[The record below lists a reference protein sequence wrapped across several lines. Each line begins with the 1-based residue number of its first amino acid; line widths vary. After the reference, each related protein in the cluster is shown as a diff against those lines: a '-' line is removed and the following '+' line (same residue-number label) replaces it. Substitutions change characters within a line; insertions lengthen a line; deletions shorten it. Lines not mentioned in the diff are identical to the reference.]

1 MIVRMTSPVNAGPE
15 IAKRA
20 TALKQA
26 DSFARSVATA
36 FSSTVQAGAPKETGW
51 MVGAASKLDKSGQP
65 GRTRYTVGPYS
76 ELGNPR
82 RSAPRNTI
90 RQFLEDYPQYASRA
104 SQTTKA
110 GKPRKVRRRRP
121 FPNAWH
127 FLSAEAKDRLRALRR
142 AGMYGMDGPA
152 PRYWQAIQE
161 RQVPG
166 RSGARGGVDFLT
178 PAYAAAQAMATGME
192 RTVFGR

>member
-1 MIVRMTSPVNAGPE
+1 MIVTMTNPVSAGPE
-15 IAKRA
+15 IARRVA
-20 TALKQA
+20 GLKQA
-26 DSFARSVATA
+26 DAFARQVATA

-51 MVGAASKLDKSGQP
+51 MAGAASKLDKSGQP
-65 GRTRYTVGPYS
+65 GRIRYTVGPYS
-76 ELGNPR
+76 ELGSPR

-104 SQTTKA
+104 SALTKA
-110 GKPRKVRRRRP
+110 GKPRKARRRRP

-127 FLSAEAKDRLRALRR
+127 FLSAEAKDRLRSLRR

-192 RTVFGR
+192 KTVFGR

>member
-1 MIVRMTSPVNAGPE
+1 MIVRMTNPVNAGPE
-15 IAKRA
+15 IAKRVA
-20 TALKQA
+20 GLGQA
-26 DSFARSVATA
+26 DAFARQIATA
-36 FSSTVQAGAPKETGW
+36 FSSTVRTQAPRETGW
-51 MVGAASKLDKSGQP
+51 MVGAASQLDRSGQP
-65 GRTRYTVGPYS
+65 GRSRYTVGPYS
-76 ELGNPR
+76 ELGSPR
-82 RSAPRNTI
+82 RSSPRNTI
-90 RQFLEDYPQYASRA
+90 RKFLEDYPQYASRV

-178 PAYAAAQAMATGME
+178 PAYAAAHAMATGRA
-192 RTVFGR
+192 RTVFGT

>member
-20 TALKQA
+20 AALKGA

-51 MVGAASKLDKSGQP
+51 MVDAASQLDRSGQP
-65 GRTRYTVGPYS
+65 GRSRYTVGPYS
-76 ELGNPR
+76 ELGSPR
-82 RSAPRNTI
+82 RSSPRNTI
-90 RQFLEDYPQYASRA
+90 RKFLEDYPQYASRA

-127 FLSAEAKDRLRALRR
+127 FLSAEAKARLRSLRR
-142 AGMYGMDGPA
+142 AGMYGTDGPA

-166 RSGARGGVDFLT
+166 RSGVRGGVDFLT
-178 PAYAAAQAMATGME
+178 PAYAAAAAMATGRA

>member
-1 MIVRMTSPVNAGPE
+1 MIVRMTNPVNAGPE
-15 IAKRA
+15 IASRA
-20 TALKQA
+20 RALGGA
-26 DSFARSVATA
+26 DALAREIAAA
-36 FSSTVQAGAPKETGW
+36 FSRTVQVQAPRETGW
-51 MVGAASKLDKSGQP
+51 MVGAASQLDKSGQP

-76 ELGNPR
+76 ELGSPR
-82 RSAPRNTI
+82 RSSPRNTI
-90 RQFLEDYPQYASRA
+90 RKFLEDYPQYASRA
-104 SQTTKA
+104 SALTKA

-142 AGMYGMDGPA
+142 AGMYGTDGPA

-178 PAYAAAQAMATGME
+178 PAYAAAAAMATGME